1 VTREGPARRPQDA
14 VPEPVQLPP
23 RRPEDRPLVSVI
35 VPAFNEEAIIRL
47 SLRTLC
53 DYMRTLEDLY
63 RWELIVVN
71 DGSSDRTGDLADE
84 FAASEPNV
92 RVLHHRVNFRLGQA
106 LRYAFSA
113 SRGDFVVVIDCDLSY
128 APEHIGRLLYT
139 IQDTR
144 ARIVIASPYMPGGRT
159 TNIPFLRRM
168 ASRWANKLL
177 AFAAGGDLSTVT
189 GMVRVYDGRFLR
201 SLSLK
206 AMDTD
211 INTEIVYKARVLRA
225 RIVEIPAHLDW
236 SFQATGGERRRGSLR
251 VRRTTVSSL
260 FSAFIFRPFL
270 FFILPGLVLL
280 ALSLYTGGWVV
291 WHVAQQYGHKS
302 SFGNYGFTGAIQN
315 AWHQAPHTFFI
326 FGISLLL
333 SVQLLSLGIIATQS
347 KRYFEELFHLGTSIF
362 RSVKGPDPADLDVSS
377 FDVVDDGLDE
387 RRPPRPDQRRNGTA
401 AGLGD

>member
-1 VTREGPARRPQDA
+1 VTREGPTRRPPDA
-14 VPEPVQLPP
+14 VAEPVQLPP

-53 DYMRTLEDLY
+53 DYMRTLEELY

-84 FAASEPNV
+84 FAANEPNV

-106 LRYAFSA
+106 LRYAFNA

-128 APEHIGRLLYT
+128 APEHIGRMLYT

-159 TNIPFLRRM
+159 TNIPFVRRM
-168 ASRWANKLL
+168 ASRGANKLL

-225 RIVEIPAHLDW
+225 RIIEIPAHLDW

-251 VRRTTVSSL
+251 VRRTTLSSL

-280 ALSLYTGGWVV
+280 ALSMYTGGWVV
-291 WHVAQQYGHKS
+291 WHVVQQYGHKS

-315 AWHQAPHTFFI
+315 AWQQAPHTFFI
-326 FGISLLL
+326 FGVSLLL

-377 FDVVDDGLDE
+377 FDVVDEGLDP
-387 RRPPRPDQRRNGTA
+387 RRAPRPDERRNGTA